1 MIYLTNRTPLREGDI
16 MRPLSALLGIL
27 ALLALS
33 LAAQTPT
40 QPKSPKEEYAEF
52 SKLIHKVVVKQLPK
66 EFEDASGWGQMIEVP
81 DNLPVA
87 VLRKLV
93 KVSDH
98 LEAPHGT
105 WRRFKGK
112 IEQPDKNLKIVV
124 KEFKKLDDKTYRV
137 KVDVDATILCRGEVQ
152 QWQKGLMLIGADISA
167 DANVTAAIV
176 CDVGVALNLKK
187 FPPEL
192 NIEPKVTDLGLEL
205 VDVKVRGGPLLKGE
219 NGKQMAN
226 DIKDMLRAVV
236 KASEPF
242 VKEEA
247 NRAIAESLREGKG
260 TISAAAILQALPMPK
275 KSN

>member
-1 MIYLTNRTPLREGDI
+1 

-27 ALLALS
+27 LPLS

-40 QPKSPKEEYAEF
+40 EPKVPKEEYAEF

-66 EFEDASGWGQMIEVP
+66 EFEDASGWGQRIEVP
-81 DNLPVA
+81 DNLPLA
-87 VLRKLV
+87 VLRKIV
-93 KVSDH
+93 KVGDH

-112 IEQPDKNLKIVV
+112 IEEPAKNLRIVV
-124 KEFKKLDDKTYRV
+124 KDFKKLDDKTYRV
-137 KVDVDATILCRGEVQ
+137 TVDVDVTILCRGEVQ
-152 QWQKGLMLIGADISA
+152 QWQKGLMLIGADVSA
-167 DANVTAAIV
+167 DANATAAIV

-192 NIEPKVTDLGLEL
+192 NIEPKVTELALEL
-205 VDVKVRGGPLLKGE
+205 VDVKVRGGPLLKGDK
-219 NGKQMAN
+219 GQALAN

-236 KASEPF
+236 KASEPL

-260 TISAAAILQALPMPK
+260 TISAGAIMQALPKPK
-275 KSN
+275 K